1 VENALLSI
9 NQLVTVFQAKGKSLP
24 AVNGLSLKVGKRE
37 VLGIVG
43 ESGSGKSVT
52 SLSVM
57 RLVPRPGKIVKG
69 EICFDGTELL
79 RLNKKEMRQIRG
91 KLISMIF
98 QDPMAAL
105 DPVFKCGDQ
114 IVEAIRLHEKVSS
127 KAALDK
133 GIQLLKQVGI
143 PHPER
148 YINAYPY
155 ELSGGMCQRIMIVIA
170 LSCRPKLLIA
180 DEPTTALDVTV
191 QAQILDLLNKFRK
204 EMDMS
209 VMLITHDL
217 GVVAELAD
225 RVVVMYA
232 GEVMEEGDV
241 GSIFNHPT
249 HPYTKG
255 LLMSIPRLDQDDKR
269 LYSIPG
275 AVPNLD
281 SMPEGCRF
289 KPRCAEVCGDCKTGE
304 PPMTRVSEEH
314 WVRCWKWTETDGGN
328 SK

>member
-1 VENALLSI
+1 MENALLRI
-9 NQLVTVFQAKGKSLP
+9 HQLVTIFQTKGKSLP
-24 AVNGLSLKVGKRE
+24 AVNGLSLTVGKRE

-69 EICFDGTELL
+69 EIWFDGTELL
-79 RLNKKEMRQIRG
+79 RLNPKEMCHIRG
-91 KLISMIF
+91 KSISMIF

-105 DPVFKCGDQ
+105 DPVYKCGEQ
-114 IVEAIRLHEKVSS
+114 IVEAIRLHEKVST

-148 YINAYPY
+148 YINAYPH

-191 QAQILDLLNKFRK
+191 QAQILDLLNRFRK

-225 RVVVMYA
+225 RIVVMYA

-241 GSIFNHPT
+241 GSIFDHPV

-255 LLMSIPRLDQDDKR
+255 LLMSIPRLDQDDRR
-269 LYSIPG
+269 LYSIQG
-275 AVPNLD
+275 TVPNLD

-304 PPMTRVSEEH
+304 PPMARVGEEH